1 MKYAT
6 IKTFVIENNLENEGL
21 NQVELGELYSLVQE
35 IKSKNFQYSSDLSRY
50 ISKNKL
56 GYDYPHISGIVTM
69 KNIGRSWEFKGG
81 FPSNIYRIVCTILD
95 LRSNGSFARAV
106 GFKSY
111 ASLNY

>member
-6 IKTFVIENNLENEGL
+6 IKTFVMDNNLDNEGL
-21 NQVELGELYSLVQE
+21 EPVELAELFSLVQE
-35 IKSKNFQYSSDLSRY
+35 IKSKRFQYSSELSRY

-56 GYDYPHISGIVTM
+56 GYDYPNISGIVTM
-69 KNIGRSWEFKGG
+69 KSSGRSWDFKGG
-81 FPSNIYRIVCTILD
+81 FPSNIYRIVCTILN